1 MKYVTV
7 YNSFN
12 FNEIPALEHLFEE
25 NNLDYRIIR
34 GPNNDTVPREGIKVQ
49 VIESE
54 KEQATRFILDKGFK
68 HRPPITQEESRKG
81 KTSSKFWIVLFL
93 IIFIIIVISVFVSRY
108 MT

>member
-7 YNSFN
+7 YNSFYL
-12 FNEIPALEHLFEE
+12 NEIPGLEQLFEE

-34 GPNNDTVPREGIKVQ
+34 GPNNDTARREGIKVQ

-54 KEQATRFILDKGFK
+54 KERATRLILDKGFK
-68 HRPPITQEESRKG
+68 RKPPITQEENRKG

-93 IIFIIIVISVFVSRY
+93 IIFIIIVVGIIVSRY
-108 MT
+108 IG